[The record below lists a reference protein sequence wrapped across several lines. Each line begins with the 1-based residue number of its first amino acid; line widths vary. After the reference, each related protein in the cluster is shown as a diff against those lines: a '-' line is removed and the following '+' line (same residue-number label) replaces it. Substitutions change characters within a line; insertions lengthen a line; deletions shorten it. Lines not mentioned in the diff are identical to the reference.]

1 MSTNTAAAT
10 ISTSGADMG
19 LASGDAVGST
29 TIQATNAGM
38 TGMASLEVTSA
49 VLVSIDLEPDPLSV
63 EEGKT
68 GLLTALGTYTDTAT
82 DADRVDITS
91 DMDGWTPV
99 DTGIA
104 TVVDGTVTG
113 VKFGSTTVTA
123 TKGGVTSAPATIN
136 VTPKLVSIPI
146 SPEDIY
152 LSGGDRE
159 FLTALAE
166 YSDGTTNVDVTSSV
180 VWNVEDP
187 SVVNITSTN
196 SGIVEGGSISYG
208 TTQITASLD
217 SVTSNEITITA
228 CNDLIGACVDKVDV
242 GSGKLFTSGP
252 SVAFSDAIGV
262 PYSTGS
268 EGFARY
274 NFDQMPVLCETYNS
288 IALFER
294 TNWRAAITSEL
305 LDELY
310 LNHVNLEGERG
321 WSMAL
326 RYYSGAETPLESVD
340 LEAGV
345 AYSVPNPLNSYLV
358 SCVSEP

>member
-1 MSTNTAAAT
+1 M
-10 ISTSGADMG
+10 
-19 LASGDAVGST
+19 
-29 TIQATNAGM
+29 
-38 TGMASLEVTSA
+38 
-49 VLVSIDLEPDPLSV
+49 
-63 EEGKT
+63 
-68 GLLTALGTYTDTAT
+68 LTALGTYTDTAT
-82 DADRVDITS
+82 DADRADITL

-123 TKGGVTSAPATIN
+123 TKDGVTSAPATIN
-136 VTPKLVSIPI
+136 VTPTLVSITI
-146 SPEDIY
+146 SPDNIY

-187 SVVNITSTN
+187 TVVNITSAI

-262 PYSTGS
+262 PYAAGSEGPS

-274 NFDQMPVLCETYNS
+274 NFDQMTVLCETYNS

-294 TNWRAAITSEL
+294 TDWRAAITSEL